1 MQKKVLFTASTF
13 SHILNFHLPYLAQF
27 KRLGWQVHV
36 ACGGLPADE
45 LPDIPGADAVFA
57 LPFKKKMLAAGNFQA
72 ARLLRQKIAAEKYAL
87 ISTHTSLAAF
97 FTRWAAATA
106 LSPRPLLLNM
116 VHGYLFDD
124 QTPALKKT
132 VLLTAEKMLAGCTDL
147 LLTMNR
153 WDLAAAQKYRL
164 GSQIDFIPGVGVDF
178 ARFAGFTAGDSG
190 AAAGQSLR
198 KQLGLGPQDWLLV
211 YAAEFSSRKSQAVL
225 LRALAELPR
234 VLAGALPGRVVLLL
248 AGQGDKLAECKQL
261 AGQLGLLADAGPV
274 QAVFPGQ
281 CSNMPH
287 WYAAADA
294 AVSASRSEGLPF
306 NIMEAMY
313 AGLPVV
319 ASAVKGHVDLL
330 QPEECGLLYPYGDA
344 AACAAQLARLLREPG
359 LAARL
364 GQNACRQVQQ
374 YGLELVFPQVWTQY
388 ERIIEQIK

>member
-36 ACGGLPADE
+36 ACGGAPAAGLPE
-45 LPDIPGADAVFA
+45 ITGADAVFS
-57 LPFKKKMLAAGNFQA
+57 LPLQKKMLAADNFRA

-97 FTRWAAATA
+97 FTRLAMPA
-106 LSPRPLLLNM
+106 SRPLLLNM

-124 QTPALKKT
+124 QTPALKKM
-132 VLLTAEKMLAGCTDL
+132 VLLTAEKLTAGCTDL

-153 WDLAAAQKYRL
+153 WDLTAAQKHHL
-164 GSQIDFIPGVGVDF
+164 GRQIDFIPGIGVDF
-178 ARFAGFTAGDSG
+178 ARFADFTTGDS
-190 AAAGQSLR
+190 AAASQSLR
-198 KQLGLGPQDWLLV
+198 NQLGLRPQDWLLV
-211 YAAEFSSRKSQAVL
+211 YAAEFSGRKSQAVL

-234 VLAGALPGRVVLLL
+234 IMADELPGRVVLLL

-261 AGQLGLLADAGPV
+261 AAQLGLLAEGGPV
-274 QAVFPGQ
+274 RAVFPGQ
-281 CSNMPH
+281 CNDMPL
-287 WYAAADA
+287 WYTAADA

-330 QPEECGLLYPYGDA
+330 QQEESGLLYPYGDA
-344 AACAAQLARLLREPG
+344 RACAVLLARLWQEPG
-359 LAARL
+359 LAERL
-364 GQNACRQVQQ
+364 GQNARQQVQQ
-374 YGLELVFPQVWTQY
+374 YGLEQVFPQVWAQY
-388 ERIIEQIK
+388 EKLIERI

>member
-36 ACGGLPADE
+36 ACGGAPAAGLPE
-45 LPDIPGADAVFA
+45 IPGADAVFS
-57 LPFKKKMLAAGNFQA
+57 LPLQKKMLAAGNFRA

-97 FTRWAAATA
+97 FTRWAMPA
-106 LSPRPLLLNM
+106 SRPLLLNM

-132 VLLTAEKMLAGCTDL
+132 VLLTAEKLTAGCTDL

-153 WDLAAAQKYRL
+153 WDLTAAQKHHL
-164 GSQIDFIPGVGVDF
+164 GRQIDFIPGIGVDF
-178 ARFAGFTAGDSG
+178 ARFADFTTGDG
-190 AAAGQSLR
+190 VAASQSLR
-198 KQLGLGPQDWLLV
+198 NQLGLRPQDWLLV
-211 YAAEFSSRKSQAVL
+211 YAAEFSGRKSQVVL

-234 VLAGALPGRVVLLL
+234 IMADELPGRVVLLL

-261 AGQLGLLADAGPV
+261 AAQLGLLAEGGPV
-274 QAVFPGQ
+274 RAVFPGQ
-281 CSNMPH
+281 CNDMPL

-330 QPEECGLLYPYGDA
+330 QQEESGLLYPYGDA
-344 AACAAQLARLLREPG
+344 HACAVLLARLWQEPG
-359 LAARL
+359 LAERL
-364 GQNACRQVQQ
+364 GQNARRQVQQ
-374 YGLELVFPQVWTQY
+374 YGLEQVFPQVWAQY
-388 ERIIEQIK
+388 EKLIERI

>member
-1 MQKKVLFTASTF
+1 MSKKVLFTASTF
-13 SHILNFHLPYLAQF
+13 SHIRNFHLPYLAQF

-36 ACGGLPADE
+36 ACGGERAEDSGLAAS
-45 LPDIPGADAVFA
+45 ADAVFS
-57 LPFKKKMLAAGNFQA
+57 LPLQKKMLAADNFRA
-72 ARLLRQKIAAEKYAL
+72 AAWLRRQIAAEGYAL

-97 FTRWAAATA
+97 FTRLA
-106 LSPRPLLLNM
+106 LPNPRPLLLNM

-132 VLLTAEKMLAGCTDL
+132 VLLTAEKLMAGCTDL

-153 WDLAAAQKYRL
+153 WDLAAAQQHHL
-164 GSQIDFIPGVGVDF
+164 GRQIDFIPGIGVDF
-178 ARFAGFTAGDSG
+178 ARFASRQDPA
-190 AAAGQSLR
+190 QSQKLR
-198 KQLGLGPQDWLLV
+198 QGLGLGPQDWLLV
-211 YAAEFSSRKSQAVL
+211 YAAEFSGRKSQAVL

-234 VLAGALPGRVVLLL
+234 AAGELPGRVLLLL
-248 AGQGDKLAECKQL
+248 AGQGDKLAECQQL
-261 AGQLGLLADAGPV
+261 AGQLGLLAEGGPV

-281 CSNMPH
+281 CSDMPL

-330 QPEECGLLYPYGDA
+330 QQEESGLLYPYGDA
-344 AACAAQLARLLREPG
+344 AACAARLARLLREPG
-359 LAARL
+359 LAERL
-364 GQNACRQVQQ
+364 GQKARQQVQQ
-374 YGLELVFPQVWTQY
+374 YGLEQVFPQVWAQY

>member
-36 ACGGLPADE
+36 ACGGLPADG

-87 ISTHTSLAAF
+87 VSTHTSLAAF
-97 FTRWAAATA
+97 FTRLAAATA

-132 VLLTAEKMLAGCTDL
+132 VLLSAEKLMAGCTDL

-153 WDLAAAQKYRL
+153 WDLAAARKYRL
-164 GSQIDFIPGVGVDF
+164 GCRIDFIPGVGVDF
-178 ARFAGFTAGDSG
+178 SRFAASGEG
-190 AAAGQSLR
+190 AASGQAR
-198 KQLGLGPQDWLLV
+198 RVQLGLGPQDWLLV
-211 YAAEFSSRKSQAVL
+211 YAAEFSGRKSQAVL
-225 LRALAELPR
+225 LRALAELAQ
-234 VLAGALPGRVVLLL
+234 AGPLPGRLVLLL
-248 AGQGDKLAECKQL
+248 AGQGDKLAECRQL
-261 AGQLGLLADAGPV
+261 AGQLGLLAAGGPV
-274 QAVFPGQ
+274 QAIFPGQ
-281 CSNMPH
+281 CGDMPQ

-306 NIMEAMY
+306 NIMEAMQ

-319 ASAVKGHVDLL
+319 ASAVKGHLDLL
-330 QPEECGLLYPYGDA
+330 QEGESGLLYPYGDA

-359 LAARL
+359 LAVRL
-364 GQNACRQVQQ
+364 GQNAHRQVQQ
-374 YGLELVFPQVWTQY
+374 YGLEQVFPQVWAQY